1 MARIIDVIEW
11 PDQGSTD
18 IMQRVPE
25 QGAGDIRI
33 GSQVIARG
41 SQVAVFFRDGKAL
54 DVFREGRYTLSTMN
68 IPILASI
75 INLGTNNKT
84 PFPAEVYFVTT
95 KDFIG
100 QKWGTP
106 NELTVP
112 DSMMGVV
119 QLRAHGTYSFAI
131 SDPQRFVTQIVG
143 AQGIYTTGQLAD
155 YLRDIMVSEVASV
168 IGATMAKSSLLNLA
182 ALQSDLGAAIQAKA
196 ADDFDA
202 IGIALKK
209 VYVVGITP
217 SEETAKAL
225 SARSAMGAL
234 GVNYMQYQGAQAMR
248 DAAQNTGGGVASLG
262 AGLGAGMGIG
272 GMMSQAIN
280 SGMQTPQQPMQPAQ
294 PAAPAAPAGSGDAP
308 MTKAAIQKALS
319 NLDVRV
325 ANGEISETLY
335 NKLTANLQKALDAA
349 AE

>member
-25 QGAGDIRI
+25 QGSGDIRL
-33 GSQVIARG
+33 GSQLIARG
-41 SQVAVFFRDGKAL
+41 SQVAVFYRDGKAL
-54 DVFREGRYTLSTMN
+54 DVFREGRHTLSTLN
-68 IPILASI
+68 LPILSKLIGLA
-75 INLGTNNKT
+75 TNNRN

-100 QKWGTP
+100 LKWGTP
-106 NELTVP
+106 TELTVP
-112 DSMMGVV
+112 DSVLGVV
-119 QLRAHGTYSFAI
+119 QLRAHGTYSMAI
-131 SDPQRFVTQIVG
+131 SDPQRFVSQIVG
-143 AQGIYTTGQLAD
+143 ARGIFTTGELTD

-202 IGIALKK
+202 IGVALKK

-217 SEETAKAL
+217 SDETAKAI

-234 GVNYMQYQGAQAMR
+234 GVNYMQYEGAQAMR
-248 DAAQNTGGGVASLG
+248 DAAQNQGGGVAALG

-272 GMMSQAIN
+272 GIMGQAIS
-280 SGMQTPQQPMQPAQ
+280 SGMQGTVPPMQSQPQTPPAGGQ
-294 PAAPAAPAGSGDAP
+294 AAPA
-308 MTKAAIQKALS
+308 MNKASIQKALA
-319 NLDVRV
+319 NLDMRL
-325 ANGEISETLY
+325 ANGEISEATY
-335 NKLTANLQKALDAA
+335 NKLQANLQKALESATD
-349 AE
+349 

>member
-106 NELTVP
+106 NEITVP

-119 QLRAHGTYSFAI
+119 QLRAHGTYSMAI
-131 SDPQRFVTQIVG
+131 RSALVRKSG
-143 AQGIYTTGQLAD
+143 A
-155 YLRDIMVSEVASV
+155 VA
-168 IGATMAKSSLLNLA
+168 MSSSPRILHSRWYCPSFPVA
-182 ALQSDLGAAIQAKA
+182 RISQPSLQSN
-196 ADDFDA
+196 
-202 IGIALKK
+202 
-209 VYVVGITP
+209 
-217 SEETAKAL
+217 TA
-225 SARSAMGAL
+225 
-234 GVNYMQYQGAQAMR
+234 
-248 DAAQNTGGGVASLG
+248 
-262 AGLGAGMGIG
+262 
-272 GMMSQAIN
+272 
-280 SGMQTPQQPMQPAQ
+280 
-294 PAAPAAPAGSGDAP
+294 
-308 MTKAAIQKALS
+308 
-319 NLDVRV
+319 
-325 ANGEISETLY
+325 
-335 NKLTANLQKALDAA
+335 
-349 AE
+349 

>member
-1 MARIIDVIEW
+1 MARIIDVIDW
-11 PDQGSTD
+11 PDQGSND

-25 QGAGDIRI
+25 QGAGDIRL

-41 SQVAVFFRDGKAL
+41 SQTAVFYRDGKAM

-68 IPILASI
+68 LPILSSI
-75 INLGTNNKT
+75 IGLGTNNKT

-100 QKWGTP
+100 LKWGTP
-106 NELTVP
+106 TEITVP
-112 DSMMGVV
+112 DAMMGVV
-119 QLRAHGTYSFAI
+119 QLRAHGTYSMAV
-131 SDPQRFVTQIVG
+131 SDPQRFVSQIVG
-143 AQGIYTTGQLAD
+143 AKGLYTTGELVD
-155 YLRDIMVSEVASV
+155 YLRDILISEIASV
-168 IGATMAKSSLLNLA
+168 LGTTMAKSSLLNLA

-196 ADDFDA
+196 ADDFEA

-217 SEETAKAL
+217 SDETAKAL

-248 DAAQNTGGGVASLG
+248 DAAQNTGGGVAALG

-272 GMMSQAIN
+272 GMMGQAIN
-280 SGMQTPQQPMQPAQ
+280 SGMQTSTPPVQQQQ
-294 PAAPAAPAGSGDAP
+294 PAAAAAPAEAAAS
-308 MTKAAIQKALS
+308 KAALQRALT
-319 NLDVRV
+319 NLDMRL
-325 ANGEISETLY
+325 ANGDISEALY
-335 NKLTANLQKALDAA
+335 TRLQANLQKAFDSA

>member
-1 MARIIDVIEW
+1 MPYQ
-11 PDQGSTD
+11 PD
-18 IMQRVPE
+18 I
-25 QGAGDIRI
+25 
-33 GSQVIARG
+33 
-41 SQVAVFFRDGKAL
+41 
-54 DVFREGRYTLSTMN
+54 TLF
-68 IPILASI
+68 

-106 NELTVP
+106 NEITVP

-119 QLRAHGTYSFAI
+119 QLRAHGTYSMAI

-248 DAAQNTGGGVASLG
+248 DAAQNTSGGVASLG

-272 GMMSQAIN
+272 ALRRNES
-280 SGMQTPQQPMQPAQ
+280 PAQ
-294 PAAPAAPAGSGDAP
+294 
-308 MTKAAIQKALS
+308 
-319 NLDVRV
+319 
-325 ANGEISETLY
+325 EET
-335 NKLTANLQKALDAA
+335 A
-349 AE
+349 

>member
-1 MARIIDVIEW
+1 
-11 PDQGSTD
+11 
-18 IMQRVPE
+18 
-25 QGAGDIRI
+25 
-33 GSQVIARG
+33 
-41 SQVAVFFRDGKAL
+41 
-54 DVFREGRYTLSTMN
+54 
-68 IPILASI
+68 
-75 INLGTNNKT
+75 
-84 PFPAEVYFVTT
+84 
-95 KDFIG
+95 
-100 QKWGTP
+100 
-106 NELTVP
+106 
-112 DSMMGVV
+112 
-119 QLRAHGTYSFAI
+119 
-131 SDPQRFVTQIVG
+131 
-143 AQGIYTTGQLAD
+143 
-155 YLRDIMVSEVASV
+155 V